1 MHAQSCEARSLGS
14 REQPPGQGQS
24 HNPDDDIVVR
34 RWLLVDVDADR
45 PAGIST
51 NDEELDRAKH
61 TVQQIRKDLTFEGW
75 PPPIYAMSGNGYH
88 LLYRVDL
95 SVDDRQKL
103 KNVLLG
109 LHHKYCDDHGTI
121 DKVIHNPARIT
132 KVIGA
137 EARKVDSPESR
148 PHRRSKLLEV
158 PDVDR

>member
-61 TVQQIRKDLTFEGW
+61 KVQQIRKDLTLDGW
-75 PPPIYAMSGNGYH
+75 PLPICAMSGNGYH
-88 LLYRVDL
+88 LLYRIDL
-95 SVDDRQKL
+95 PVDDHQKI
-103 KNVLLG
+103 KNVVLG
-109 LHHKYCDDHGTI
+109 LHHKYSDDHVTI
-121 DKVIHNPARIT
+121 DKVVHNQARIT
-132 KVIGA
+132 KVIGT
-137 EARKVDSPESR
+137 EARKGDSTESR

-158 PDVDR
+158 PDADC